1 MPIFSCLWAFSL
13 LAAMPFDILFHTQ
26 LITLQSFGG
35 VFGWAFS
42 NIGVFLLE
50 YLILLCLCSF
60 IYGLFRRLWAALLLP
75 ELILLAAALV
85 SHYKTVINGS
95 PLVLRDLTFVSQFSE
110 IFGFAQSQITFSLH
124 TISAILLFVLTA
136 VLLFILDRRI
146 KKARLLS
153 PIMALVSCL
162 LLVLL
167 VCTPAM
173 SLWLDSVERDGISEE
188 ERAEIYGPAF
198 GLYASYVDGKRQMAA
213 LASASLDELTMQ
225 IESLEIKEGENLQTP
240 NVIFLMSE
248 SFFDVTKLP
257 DVSFSKDPIP
267 VFRGLAEKYTSGD
280 FISNTYSGGTGY
292 VEMEVLTGICSNLLK
307 DSETLTSLAPNSKY
321 LEIPTIADIFSEYGY
336 KTGFI
341 HSYNSNLYNREAIYG
356 NFGFDEVLFETSFSP
371 DVEMRGG
378 YISDMALSQKIIERF
393 EEKGDEPMFMFA
405 LSMENHQPYTAE
417 KFDEELDIEIESEK
431 LNDEEREMLASYVQ
445 GLQDADKALGALIE
459 YFEDS
464 DEQVMIVFFGDHLP
478 NLKINDRETIYSR
491 LGYSSTAVTTDWQ
504 PQELAKML
512 STDYVIWTNYEEK
525 PLPDKTESGNMLG
538 ISVLDRLGMKLNSYY
553 AWLDAF
559 VAPHMLIYRPRL
571 YVTASG
577 DAYSTIPEEHR
588 EMMENYRLAVWDMVY
603 GDGNIFKI
611 ERETGGKK

>member
-13 LAAMPFDILFHTQ
+13 LAAMPLDILFHTQ

-75 ELILLAAALV
+75 ELILLVAALV

-136 VLLFILDRRI
+136 VLLFVLDRRI
-146 KKARLLS
+146 KKARLIL
-153 PIMALVSCL
+153 PIAALVSAIL
-162 LLVLL
+162 TSVIVFSPIL
-167 VCTPAM
+167 
-173 SLWLDSVERDGISEE
+173 SLWTASLEKNPLSEE

-198 GLYASYVDGKRQMAA
+198 GICASYLDGKRQMAA
-213 LASASLDELTMQ
+213 FASASLDDIASQ
-225 IESLEIKEGENLQTP
+225 VESLDIKEGEDLQTP
-240 NVIFLMSE
+240 TVIFLMSE

-267 VFRGLAEKYTSGD
+267 VFRSLAEEYTSGD

-307 DSETLTSLAPNSKY
+307 DSETLTSLAPDSKY
-321 LEIPTIADIFSEYGY
+321 LGIPTIADIFSEYGY
-336 KTGFI
+336 KTGFL
-341 HSYNSNLYNREAIYG
+341 HSYNSNLYNREAIYSA
-356 NFGFDEVLFETSFSP
+356 FGFDEILFETAFSP
-371 DVEMRGG
+371 DAEMRGG

-417 KFDEELDIEIESEK
+417 KFDGELDIEIESEK

-459 YFEDS
+459 YFEDC

-491 LGYSSTAVTTDWQ
+491 LGYSSTSVTTDWQ

-512 STDYVIWTNYEEK
+512 STDYVIWTNYEET

-538 ISVLDRLGMKLNSYY
+538 LSVLKRLDMKLSHYY

-571 YVTASG
+571 YVTSSCE
-577 DAYSTIPEEHR
+577 AYSAIPDEHS
-588 EMMENYRLAVWDMVY
+588 EIMENYRLAVWDMIY
-603 GDGNIFKI
+603 GTGDIFNIK
-611 ERETGGKK
+611 RETGGKK